1 MFSLSF
7 LVTIVV
13 FLITILCLVVIHELG
28 HYFAAKRF
36 GIKVLEFGFGIPP
49 RAWGKKIGET
59 IWSLNW
65 LPFGGFVRLL
75 GEDEVDKKV
84 LDDKRSFASQNVWK
98 RIGVVIAGVAMN
110 LVLAWV
116 LFYAVIIAQD
126 WKVIYP
132 TLEPVAMVAEVDPGY
147 PAAAAG
153 IKPGDRILSIDGKK
167 IQTSEDVITEI
178 KAKGSG
184 MALSVIVGDLEGK
197 DQRTLSLTPK
207 ISEDGTPRIG
217 VVFNPIPLK
226 EYQTPVEKTFSGIT
240 YSWDVLRVNTIGLG
254 RVFGD
259 LSQGNVGQASKSVAG
274 PVGLVSITG
283 SILEQGTAAFWF
295 YIWFVAN
302 ISLSLAFFNVLP
314 IPALDGGRLFFL
326 LWEAVT
332 GRKANAEV
340 ERVIHAVGM
349 ACLLGLLA
357 LITFSDISKFF

>member
-1 MFSLSF
+1 MFSLHFLTTILVF

-13 FLITILCLVVIHELG
+13 LVVIHEFG
-28 HYFAAKRF
+28 HFFAAKKF

-49 RAWGKKIGET
+49 RAWGKKIGDT

-84 LDDKRSFASQNVWK
+84 LADKKSFASQNVWK
-98 RIGVVIAGVAMN
+98 RITVVVAGVVMN
-110 LVLAWV
+110 LILAWI
-116 LFYAVIIAQD
+116 LFYVVIIGQG

-132 TLEPVAMVAEVDPGY
+132 TLEPIAMVAEVEPDY
-147 PAAAAG
+147 PAASAG
-153 IKPGDRILSIDGKK
+153 IKSGDRILAIDGNKVA
-167 IQTSEDVITEI
+167 TSEDVITQI
-178 KAKGSG
+178 KSKVAGSN
-184 MALSVIVGDLEGK
+184 LSVEVGDLEGK
-197 DQRTLSLTPK
+197 NTRSLTMVPK
-207 ISEDGTPRIG
+207 ISPDGTPRIG

-226 EYQTPVEKTFSGIT
+226 EYKTPVEKTFSGIT

-254 RVFGD
+254 RVFTD
-259 LSQGNVGQASKSVAG
+259 LSQGNVSKASKSVAG

-283 SILEQGTAAFWF
+283 SIIDQGSQAFLF

-326 LWEAVT
+326 LWEALT
-332 GRKANAEV
+332 GKKANAEV
-340 ERVIHAVGM
+340 ERVIHTVGM